1 MATTSETLPP
11 RVGFIGL
18 GQIGAPIAERLRAA
32 GYPLVVHNRT
42 REKAEPLTAAGAQW
56 AFTPRDVGRAAT
68 GQVIF
73 TALTDARAVE
83 RVLYGRN
90 GLVRGLRPGA
100 LVVDLSTIAPTQSRG
115 FSERLAADGIHYVDA
130 PLGGSVE
137 AARNGRLLLFVG
149 GTADDVARA
158 RPFLERFSRRIEHL
172 GPVGAGTS
180 MKLVNNLLTLSY
192 VGLAGEALAL
202 SDRFGLDRS
211 RVVDLLLDGGGRS
224 AMLEQKRIA
233 FEERRYPAQFK
244 LRLAEKDLKLIG
256 LAAHEAGATVR
267 IAREVRRLVSEA
279 LRAGHGEEDF
289 AAVFEAAISRGSA
302 GTSEGIPPA
311 GPPAEP
317 SVPPG

>member
-1 MATTSETLPP
+1 MSAEAETPP
-11 RVGFIGL
+11 LRVGFIGL
-18 GQIGAPIAERLRAA
+18 GQMGAAIAERLRAA

-68 GQVIF
+68 SQVVF
-73 TALTDARAVE
+73 TALSDARALD
-83 RVLYGRN
+83 RVLYGRH

-100 LVVDLSTIAPTQSRG
+100 LVVDLSTIAPSQSRE
-115 FSERLAADGIHYVDA
+115 FSERLAATGIHFVDA

-149 GTADDVARA
+149 GAADDVARA

-180 MKLVNNLLTLSY
+180 MKLVNNLLTVSY
-192 VGLAGEALAL
+192 VALTGEALAL

-256 LAAHEAGATVR
+256 LAAREVGATVR
-267 IAREVRRLVSEA
+267 VAHEVRRLLSEG

-289 AAVFEAAISRGSA
+289 AAVFEAAIGRGSA
-302 GTSEGIPPA
+302 GPREGKGDVA
-311 GPPAEP
+311 PPAEP
-317 SVPPG
+317 AAPPS